1 MRQYRAMIRYCFP
14 HIDLDSIKDEAEFAE
29 LANEADWVVKN
40 IIHPYHKKDAKS
52 GNHAHIM

>member
-14 HIDLDSIKDEAEFAE
+14 HVDLDSIEDEQEFAE

-40 IIHPYHKKDAKS
+40 IIHPSAENKK
-52 GNHAHIM
+52 